1 MRVNVF
7 LGALFVA
14 LCTAL
19 LPGPARAQRAP
30 VEIEVRVTN
39 ATGLPLADARVY
51 VTGPAS
57 TSSLTPRD
65 GTIRF
70 SDVDPG
76 LYHVR
81 VTLAGYHGAD
91 VDAVEA
97 LAGRRTVVE
106 VALTRP
112 VPRPAASATPSPSGL
127 QEIGRVQA
135 RPAVSVSSVD
145 VDEGNPI
152 RRISENLIDAL
163 DKIAGVNVYQAQQ
176 GNTLTISLRNAD
188 PSQTGTTIG
197 GAGVVGAAGGT
208 LQAVAGDLSS
218 GVSIDSGS
226 SIATVGGSV
235 NYRTVQ
241 PTRTW
246 QAQASASYGGYERSS
261 AQFTLTGSYHKLGI
275 AAQHAVRGG
284 NSILSGLRFLD
295 TSGATYVHDGDF
307 DRLGDFVKLRYPLG
321 RVTVTAQYLAATT
334 RNSPL
339 CDQWVTALPCGY
351 GPGGAITNRGQ
362 LASALFQGQ
371 LGNVTVN
378 GQVSRN
384 TFSSVDDELGR
395 VVGGV
400 AAPFHS
406 QGRQS
411 VVGFNDY
418 STIAV
423 HRHTFLLN
431 IGSFSGRGSTIS
443 TGRFQGV
450 APFDVRQAYTVI
462 GDTIKF
468 SDRWSAT
475 LAYGANTSLVGS
487 RSAAD
492 LNVTLTPSRAE
503 TLTFGTGVYGG
514 GTTGVINHLFGE
526 PGGATYNCTG
536 DSVLVTGPAD
546 APQPGLQNNS
556 WVFYQRRGRRGS
568 LQVGYYTQLARGG
581 TLNAQ
586 YPLAALGPDAVPP
599 GYIDAIAT
607 FWHQQSIC
615 GAQPFDAGR
624 VYVSAPIAGTA
635 VRSRG
640 MDASGQLV
648 LGRSVIAQ
656 PSYSI
661 NGSTLAASDA
671 RLLYPGSAY
680 AIGTQLPF
688 RPLHRAGLL
697 LDAVQRK
704 ASLEW
709 VVNGTWVAANNPAGL
724 SPYVIVSTGVTWS
737 AKRGRFS
744 LFANNLF
751 NTDSGLFART
761 EFAQPLALRGGGTYV
776 PVPTLL
782 QPRTYTL
789 LYSVRIEGPPP
800 PKPAPAKPAP
810 AR

>member
-1 MRVNVF
+1 MRVKVF
-7 LGALFVA
+7 LSGIVVA
-14 LCTAL
+14 LCIPL
-19 LPGPARAQRAP
+19 LPCATHAQSAPA
-30 VEIEVRVTN
+30 EIEVRVSN
-39 ATGLPLADARVY
+39 AAGLPLADARVY
-51 VTGPAS
+51 VTGPLS

-76 LYHVR
+76 LYHLR
-81 VTLAGYHGAD
+81 VTLAGYNGVD
-91 VDAVEA
+91 VDEVEA
-97 LAGRRTVVE
+97 LSGRRKIVDVT
-106 VALTRP
+106 LTRP
-112 VPRPAASATPSPSGL
+112 LPKAVANATPAPSPGGL

-135 RPAVSVSSVD
+135 RAPVSISSVD
-145 VDEGNPI
+145 VDEGNPV

-163 DKIAGVNVYQAQQ
+163 DKIAGVGVYQAQQ

-188 PSQTGTTIG
+188 PSQTTTTIG

-218 GVSIDSGS
+218 GVSVDSAS
-226 SIATVGGSV
+226 SIATIGGAV

-246 QAQASASYGGYERSS
+246 QAQASASYGSYERSS
-261 AQFTLTGSYHKLGI
+261 AQLTLSGSYHKLGI
-275 AAQHAVRGG
+275 ALQHATRGG
-284 NSILSGLRFLD
+284 NSILGGLRFLD
-295 TSGATYVHDGDF
+295 TSGETYVHDGDF
-307 DRLGDFVKLRYPLG
+307 DRLGDFVKLRYPFG

-339 CDQWVTALPCGY
+339 CDQWVTTLPCGY
-351 GPGGAITNRGQ
+351 GPGGAITNRAQ

-371 LGNVTVN
+371 IGDVTVS
-378 GQVSRN
+378 GQVTRN
-384 TFSSVDDELGR
+384 TFRGVDDELGR
-395 VVGGV
+395 VVGGI

-406 QGRQS
+406 EGRQS
-411 VVGFNDY
+411 VIGFNDY
-418 STIAV
+418 STVAV

-431 IGSFSGRGSTIS
+431 VGSFSGRGSTVS

-450 APFDVRQAYTVI
+450 APFNVRQAYTVV
-462 GDTIKF
+462 GDTLKF

-492 LNVTLTPSRAE
+492 LSVTLTPSRQE
-503 TLTFGTGVYGG
+503 TLAFSTGVYGG
-514 GTTGVINHLFGE
+514 GTTGVTNFLFGE
-526 PGGATYNCTG
+526 PGGATYNCAG
-536 DSVLVTGPAD
+536 DSVLVAGPAD
-546 APQPGLQNNS
+546 APQPGLQNTTS
-556 WVFYQRRGRRGS
+556 LIYQRRGRRGS
-568 LQVGYYTQLARGG
+568 LQVSAYDQVLRGG

-586 YPLAALGPDAVPP
+586 YPLAALAPGAVPA
-599 GYIDAIAT
+599 GYVDAIAT

-615 GAQPFDAGR
+615 GAQPFDPGR
-624 VYVSAPIAGTA
+624 VYVSAPISGTT

-640 MDASGQLV
+640 IDASGQLV

-656 PSYSI
+656 PSYAI
-661 NGSTLAASDA
+661 NGATLAASDS
-671 RLLYPGSAY
+671 RLLFPGSAY
-680 AIGTQLPF
+680 AIGAQLPF

-709 VVNGTWVAANNPAGL
+709 VVNGTWVSANNSAGL
-724 SPYVIVSTGVTWS
+724 SPYIIVATGVTWT
-737 AKRGRFS
+737 AARGRFS

-751 NTDSGLFART
+751 NTDTGLFART
-761 EFAQPLALRGGGTYV
+761 EFAQALALRGGGTYL

-789 LYSVRIEGPPP
+789 LYSVRIERPPAP
-800 PKPAPAKPAP
+800 PKPVAP